1 MKSLTLITFLLFY
14 TLLSHAA
21 EFKVD
26 STPSNADIFVRKKLT
41 EAPIKVGTT
50 PFIGD
55 LDQIKNQYGLPQN
68 FFIELTKEGYK
79 QFNIMLSPIQ
89 KSDIEMNVKLDIT
102 ENLKLTKKFDE
113 IANNLFEA
121 QRLTRDKNYDGALK
135 ELEKAEALEKDLSI
149 INEMRGGIFY
159 LKKDFNAALGAYR
172 KAFSLNT
179 QNSEA
184 YSMKI
189 YLESTLGLTNE

>member
-1 MKSLTLITFLLFY
+1 MKPLTLTFLLFY
-14 TLLSHAA
+14 SLLAHAA

-26 STPSNADIFVRKKLT
+26 STPPNADIFVRKKLT
-41 EAPIKVGTT
+41 EAPVKVGTT
-50 PFIGD
+50 PFVGD
-55 LDQIKNQYGLPQN
+55 LDQIKGQYNLPQN
-68 FFIELTKEGYK
+68 FFIELNKEGYK

-89 KSDIEMNVKLDIT
+89 KSDIELNVKLDIT

-135 ELEKAEALEKDLSI
+135 ELDKAEAMEKDLSI

-159 LKKDFNAALGAYR
+159 LKKDFNSALGAYR

-179 QNSEA
+179 HNSEA